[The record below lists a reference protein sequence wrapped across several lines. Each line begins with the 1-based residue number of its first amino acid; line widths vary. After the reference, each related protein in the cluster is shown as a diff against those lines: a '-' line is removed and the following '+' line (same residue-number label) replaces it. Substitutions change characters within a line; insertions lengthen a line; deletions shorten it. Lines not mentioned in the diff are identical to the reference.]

1 MDTCITDDGNM
12 QQRNMEGEKEVL
24 VTFVWV
30 TWPEFL
36 YALLLVDGNLSEEGG
51 CPRPNPWP
59 GSSLSFDRLSHP
71 TLADAKQA
79 PQASDV

>member
-1 MDTCITDDGNM
+1 MMETCNRETSIKG
-12 QQRNMEGEKEVL
+12 MEGEKEVL

-30 TWPEFL
+30 TWAEFL